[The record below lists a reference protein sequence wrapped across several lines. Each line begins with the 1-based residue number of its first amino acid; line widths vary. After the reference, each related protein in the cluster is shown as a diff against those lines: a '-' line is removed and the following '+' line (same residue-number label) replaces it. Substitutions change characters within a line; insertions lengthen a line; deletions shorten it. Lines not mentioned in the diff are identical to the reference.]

1 MLSSAIAGRDF
12 DALRILLLD
21 ETGVNL
27 EPSFGLGGPY
37 EVQDGFVAIERPAR
51 PILANLAE
59 QAVLDWVPLGRT
71 WWIVCDRDVQTV
83 LVAQLVLDAVFPCTL
98 LPPVSATTSKCLRP
112 GKRF

>member
-1 MLSSAIAGRDF
+1 MQVRQVHNPRDF

-83 LVAQLVLDAVFPCTL
+83 LVAQLVLDAVFPCTAGCAVASAS
-98 LPPVSATTSKCLRP
+98 VSYDK
-112 GKRF
+112 

>member
-1 MLSSAIAGRDF
+1 MTR
-12 DALRILLLD
+12 R
-21 ETGVNL
+21 GVNL

-83 LVAQLVLDAVFPCTL
+83 LVAQLVLDAVFPCTAGCAVASAS
-98 LPPVSATTSKCLRP
+98 VSYDK
-112 GKRF
+112 